1 MVNSGII
8 RTVIRAANTSRI
20 EEALRAVL
28 PAGTVVAVLPRDG
41 VASTFSVR
49 VRAGRLDHD
58 FVAGWSTQGWPGDV
72 QRLCLLAPDIDIV
85 MAPVLSEGAWQ
96 WLADH
101 DRGWLDET
109 GHARLVLASGLL
121 IKQRPARRPA
131 AGRLRNKWTKATVSA
146 AEAALAG
153 VTPTVRHIEQ
163 AAGLSRGATADA
175 LTRLENFGLLDR
187 SDAHGRTSARRIADR
202 DGLLDQ
208 YAAAAAAAAAAQA
221 REMSVLIHKLTHD
234 PLADLEAAVAPAL
247 NKAGVDW
254 AVTGAAAST
263 LIAPYLSEVT
273 IVELYVQGPL
283 AGDPA
288 GIAKLMKGRVVDKG
302 HRYVVR
308 RAPTRLTTEGPVV
321 GQVRV
326 ALPVRVYA
334 DLLAVGGRYAEA
346 AQHLKEVLNA

>member
-1 MVNSGII
+1 MTRMAS
-8 RTVIRAANTSRI
+8 TSRI
-20 EEALRAVL
+20 EQALRAVL
-28 PAGTVVAVLPRDG
+28 PASTAVAVSPRDD
-41 VASTFSVR
+41 VAPTFSVQ
-49 VRAGRLDHD
+49 VRAGRLNHR
-58 FVAGWSTQGWPGDV
+58 FVAGWCSEGWPADV
-72 QRLCLLAPDIDIV
+72 QRLCLMAPDIDIV

-109 GHARLVLASGLL
+109 GHARLALDSGLVL
-121 IKQRPARRPA
+121 VTQPPASRLA
-131 AGRLRNKWTKATVSA
+131 ANRSRNNWTKATVSA
-146 AEAALAG
+146 AEAALSG
-153 VTPTVRHIEQ
+153 VTPAVKRIEH
-163 AAGLSRGATADA
+163 ATGLSRGAASNA
-175 LTRLENFGLLDR
+175 LARLENLGLLDR
-187 SDAHGRTSARRIADR
+187 PDARGPTPARRIADR

-208 YAAAAAAAAAAQA
+208 YAAAAAAAQA

-308 RAPTRLTTEGPVV
+308 RAPTRLATEGPVV

-346 AQHLKEVLNA
+346 AQHLKEVLDA